1 MDKKNIDIELRSEEV
16 QEVMSEIS
24 PSIVRW
30 GITVIS
36 LIVIVLLIGC
46 YVFKYPDVITS
57 SITLTTQE
65 PPASIIARAS
75 GKIDELYVKNNQP
88 VTQNTP
94 LGVIQNPANTE
105 DMLLLSKRIQQWKNH
120 QQDLT
125 FAKTLF
131 DGRALQLGSVQ
142 NSYATFLSL
151 LREYNDFRELRYYPQ
166 KMTLQEKEVKSQ
178 NENRI
183 EMSRRDKLM
192 KQQLEATISSFKRDS
207 LLYNKGVVSQEDFEA
222 SKSKLLQSQQS
233 YSTLRSSMKQS
244 EVEITQSRGTMLDL
258 QQQFTENENK
268 YDIGL
273 RMATE
278 QLATEIK
285 TWERNYLLISPIN
298 GVVNLMGFWSNNQNV
313 QSGETIFTIQP
324 NLQTKPIGKALM
336 PVQGSGKV
344 KVGQRVNVR
353 LNNFPDQEFGYLEG
367 IVQNISSIP
376 NSDGQYVVEIRFPK
390 GLTTNYNKQLPITR
404 QMEGTAE
411 IITEDIRLIE
421 RFFNPIKRILKKN
434 T

>member
-1 MDKKNIDIELRSEEV
+1 MDTKIQDIELRSDEV
-16 QEVMSEIS
+16 QEVMSEIA

-30 GITVIS
+30 GISVIAV
-36 LIVIVLLIGC
+36 IVLVLLIGC
-46 YVFKYPDVITS
+46 YIFKYPDVITS

-65 PPASIIARAS
+65 PPASIIARAT

-88 VTQNTP
+88 VAMNTP
-94 LGVIQNPANTE
+94 LGVIQNPANTD
-105 DMLLLSKRIQQWKNH
+105 DMLLLSKRIQQWKDN
-120 QQDLT
+120 QNDLA
-125 FAKTLF
+125 FARTLF
-131 DGRALQLGSVQ
+131 DGKALQLGAVQ
-142 NSYATFLSL
+142 NSYSSFLSL
-151 LREYNDFRELRYYPQ
+151 LREYSDFRELRYYPQ
-166 KMTLQEKEVKSQ
+166 KMTLQEMEVRSK
-178 NENRI
+178 NENWA
-183 EMSRRDKLM
+183 EMGRRDKLM
-192 KQQLEATISSFKRDS
+192 KQQLDATISSFKRDS

-222 SKSKLLQSQQS
+222 SKSKLLQSRQS

-244 EVEITQSRGTMLDL
+244 EVEITQSRAIMLDL
-258 QQQFTENENK
+258 QQQYTENENK

-298 GVVNLMGFWSNNQNV
+298 GVVNLMGFWSSNQNV
-313 QSGETIFTIQP
+313 ESGETIFTIQP
-324 NLQTKPIGKALM
+324 NLQTKPVGKALM
-336 PVQGSGKV
+336 PVHGSGKV

-367 IVQNISSIP
+367 LVQNISSTP
-376 NSDGQYVVEIRFPK
+376 NSDGQYVVEIRFPN

-404 QMEGTAE
+404 QMEGSAE

>member
-57 SITLTTQE
+57 TITLTTQE
-65 PPASIIARAS
+65 PPASILARAT

-105 DMLLLSKRIQQWKNH
+105 DMLLLSKRIQQWKNN

-125 FAKTLF
+125 FARTLF

-142 NSYATFLSL
+142 NSYAAFLSL

-166 KMTLQEKEVKSQ
+166 KMTLQEKEIRSQ

-183 EMSRRDKLM
+183 EMGRRDKLM
-192 KQQLEATISSFKRDS
+192 KQELEATIVSFKRDS
-207 LLYNKGVVSQEDFEA
+207 VLYTKGVVSQEDIES
-222 SKSKLLQSQQS
+222 SKSKLLQSRQS

-244 EVEITQSRGTMLDL
+244 EVEITQSRGIMLDL

-273 RMATE
+273 CMATE
-278 QLATEIK
+278 QLAAEIK

-367 IVQNISSIP
+367 LVQNISSIP

-390 GLTTNYNKQLPITR
+390 GLTTNYNKQLPIAR

>member
-1 MDKKNIDIELRSEEV
+1 MDTKMKDIELRSDEV

-30 GITVIS
+30 GISIMS
-36 LIVIVLLIGC
+36 LIVFVLLIGC
-46 YVFKYPDVITS
+46 YIFKYPDVIVS

-65 PPASIIARAS
+65 PPASIIARAT
-75 GKIDELYVKNNQP
+75 GKIDEIYVKNNQP
-88 VTQNTP
+88 VAPNTP

-105 DMLLLSKRIQQWKNH
+105 DMLLLSKRIQQWKDH
-120 QQDLT
+120 KQDLT
-125 FAKTLF
+125 FAKKLF
-131 DGRALQLGSVQ
+131 DGRTLQLGAVQ
-142 NSYATFLSL
+142 SSYATFLSL
-151 LREYNDFRELRYYPQ
+151 LREYSDFRELKYYPQ
-166 KMTLQEKEVKSQ
+166 KMTLQEMEVKSK
-178 NENRI
+178 NENRM
-183 EMSRRDKLM
+183 EMERRDKLM
-192 KQQLEATISSFKRDS
+192 KQQLDATISSFKRDS
-207 LLYNKGVVSQEDFEA
+207 ALYNKGVVSQEDFEA
-222 SKSKLLQSQQS
+222 SKSKLLESRQS
-233 YSTLRSSMKQS
+233 YSSLRSSMKQS
-244 EVEITQSRGTMLDL
+244 DVEITQSRGTMLDL
-258 QQQFTENENK
+258 KQQYSENENK

-285 TWERNYLLISPIN
+285 TWERDFLMVSPIH

-324 NLQTKPIGKALM
+324 NLQTNPIGKALM

-367 IVQNISSIP
+367 IVQNISSLP
-376 NSDGQYVVEIRFPK
+376 NADGQYVVEIRFPN
-390 GLTTNYNKQLPITR
+390 GLTTNYSKKLPIAR